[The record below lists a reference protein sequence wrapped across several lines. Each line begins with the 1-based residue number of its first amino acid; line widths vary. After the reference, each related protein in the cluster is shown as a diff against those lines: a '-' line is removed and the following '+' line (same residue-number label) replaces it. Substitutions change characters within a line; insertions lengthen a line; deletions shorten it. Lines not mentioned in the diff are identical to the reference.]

1 MTIMMEYLMRMI
13 QMTITSMNV
22 VIMTK
27 MDVKIVFLE
36 LMIQVMTVQMLMVM
50 VNVILVML
58 TYNY

>member
-1 MTIMMEYLMRMI
+1 
-13 QMTITSMNV
+13 MNV

-36 LMIQVMTVQMLMVM
+36 LMIQAMMVQMLMVM